1 MLTFV
6 KDKSATALVGLYKRS
21 TRSKKPHE
29 TVYFTHDQSDTKSN
43 VAPAAGVL
51 ALHKNSLK
59 KLHKL
64 SNASFERICIMLDT
78 GEEPEI
84 GDPHRTEYWELK
96 AVFERSGTRRTSTLS

>member
-6 KDKSATALVGLYKRS
+6 KDPSATPLVGLYRKS
-21 TRSKKPHE
+21 TRSNKPHE

-64 SNASFERICIMLDT
+64 SNASFDRICVMLT
-78 GEEPEI
+78 PA
-84 GDPHRTEYWELK
+84 RN
-96 AVFERSGTRRTSTLS
+96 RRGRPPPLGILGA